1 MTGKLGSMWLAGAN
15 RCGSQLFRALFTEV
29 AIDSSRGDPQHRI
42 VPPGSLCLNC
52 GSPALDLREVPAERE
67 AELAEDE
74 LAAAPVDVLCP
85 VCETP
90 VSILPGEEC
99 PNCGAPLEV
108 PSSG

>member
-1 MTGKLGSMWLAGAN
+1 MWLACSN

-29 AIDSSRGDPQHRI
+29 EIDSEGTYQSHRI
-42 VPPGSLCLNC
+42 VQPGYLCLNC
-52 GSPALDLREVPAERE
+52 GAPAFDLREVPAERE

-74 LAAAPVDVLCP
+74 VADAVDVLCP

-108 PSSG
+108 APGS

>member
-1 MTGKLGSMWLAGAN
+1 MWLACSN
-15 RCGSQLFRALFTEV
+15 KCGSRLFRALFTEV
-29 AIDSSRGDPQHRI
+29 EIDSQGEYQAHRI
-42 VPPGSLCLNC
+42 VQPGYLCLNC
-52 GSPALDLREVPAERE
+52 GAPAFDLREVPAERE

-74 LAAAPVDVLCP
+74 PDDVVDVLCP

-108 PSSG
+108 ASSG

>member
-1 MTGKLGSMWLAGAN
+1 MWLACSN

-29 AIDSSRGDPQHRI
+29 DIDTDGEYQRHRI
-42 VPPGSLCLNC
+42 VQPGYLCLNC
-52 GSPALDLREVPAERE
+52 GAPAFDLREVPAARE
-67 AELAEDE
+67 EELAEDE
-74 LAAAPVDVLCP
+74 AAAGPVDVLCP

-108 PSSG
+108 ASSG